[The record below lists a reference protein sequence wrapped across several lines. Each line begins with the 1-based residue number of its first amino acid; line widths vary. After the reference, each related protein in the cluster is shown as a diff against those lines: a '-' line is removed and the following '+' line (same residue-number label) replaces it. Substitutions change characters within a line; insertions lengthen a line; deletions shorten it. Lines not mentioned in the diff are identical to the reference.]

1 MSIELLIVL
10 LIVGAFVGL
19 LAGLLGIG
27 GGLVV
32 VPALMFILP
41 YAGISEKIVIQ
52 LALATSLAT
61 IIVTSASSAL
71 SHFKLGNVD
80 FYAVKWLMPGVIGG
94 GFLGATIADWIPN
107 QYLPKIFGVIVLLLA
122 IKMYLSINTQS
133 KGALPSAIIT
143 TLWGGGI
150 GIISS
155 LAGIGGGSLSVPF
168 LNRHGVEMR
177 KAVGSSSICGFVIA
191 LSGMVGFIVHGFA
204 VKGLPQYSIGYV
216 YLPALFAI
224 ASTSIFTTRIGAK
237 LAVRLS
243 TSTLKKVFS
252 IFLMF
257 VSASMLLH

>member
-1 MSIELLIVL
+1 MSIELLCVL
-10 LIVGAFVGL
+10 LLVGGCVGV

-80 FYAVKWLMPGVIGG
+80 FYAVKWLMPGVVFG
-94 GFLGATIADWIPN
+94 GFLGATIAEWIPN
-107 QYLPKIFGVIVLLLA
+107 QYLPKIFGVIVFFLA
-122 IKMYLSINTQS
+122 IKMYLSINSQPQGAMP
-133 KGALPSAIIT
+133 GALMT
-143 TLWGGGI
+143 TVWGSGI

-177 KAVGSSSICGFVIA
+177 KAVGSSSVCGLFIA
-191 LSGMVGFIVHGFA
+191 LSGMIGFILHGFSVA
-204 VKGLPQYSIGYV
+204 GLPKYSIGYV
-216 YLPALFAI
+216 YLPALCAI
-224 ASTSIFTTRIGAK
+224 ASTSMFTTRIGAK

-252 IFLMF
+252 IFLMV
-257 VSASMLLH
+257 VSTSMLLH